1 MGATG
6 TLLNSTTATLVMG
19 AAYWSVFWM
28 ITLPDTEDWPYALVA
43 ALAAMLVRMVA
54 GQRAMAG
61 GGREGM
67 T

>member
-6 TLLNSTTATLVMG
+6 TVLNSATATLVMG
-19 AAYWSVFWM
+19 AAYWSVFLM
-28 ITLPDTEDWPYALVA
+28 ITVPITEDWPYALPA

-61 GGREGM
+61 HG
-67 T
+67 